1 MADKK
6 SDDGYQKLKA
16 ELAAGDV
23 GQVYIFHGEESYLR
37 ESSLQK
43 IRQML
48 VPSGF
53 EEFNYHRL
61 NGKNLSMQE
70 LTETVEAMPMMAER
84 TLVVVTDCD
93 IFKLGEDARNALIA
107 LLEDFPEYCCL
118 IFVYEQIEYK
128 SNKVYKKLCDVLNR
142 KARVVKFEAAE
153 RGKLIHWIRNHFR
166 SHGQDIDVRTAE
178 HLIFTCG
185 TLMTGLLPEIEKIS
199 AYATHRDITV
209 EDINAV
215 ADPILSAVVFDM
227 TNAVTRGDY
236 DRASDILGQL
246 LKKHEEPFLILS
258 VLGKELRRLYTARL
272 ALDSGKDRAWLMDL
286 WNMRSDYPA
295 RLLMD
300 AARKT
305 TREWC
310 AESLRLCEKLDKRM
324 KSEKGFDEEGEL
336 KLFLMQLARRS

>member
-1 MADKK
+1 MAEKK
-6 SDDGYQKLKA
+6 TESGYLKLKA
-16 ELAAGDV
+16 ALSSGNV

-37 ESSLQK
+37 ERALQH
-43 IRQML
+43 IREML

-70 LTETVEAMPMMAER
+70 LTEAVEAMPMMAER

-93 IFKLGEDARNALIA
+93 LFKLGEDARNALIA
-107 LLEDFPEYCCL
+107 LLEDFPPYCCL
-118 IFVYEQIEYK
+118 IFVYELAEYK
-128 SNKVYKKLCDVLNR
+128 PNKVYKKLCDAL
-142 KARVVKFEAAE
+142 ARTAQVVKFDTADK
-153 RGKLIHWIRNHFR
+153 GNLIKWIRSHFR
-166 SHGQDIDVRTAE
+166 AHGQDIDVRAAE

-185 TLMTGLLPEIEKIS
+185 SLMTGLLPEIEKIS

-215 ADPILSAVVFDM
+215 ADPILDAVVFDM

-236 DRASDILGQL
+236 DRASEILGQL
-246 LKKHEEPFLILS
+246 LKKQEEPFLILS
-258 VLGKELRRLYTARL
+258 VLGKELRKLYTARL
-272 ALDSGKDRAWLMDL
+272 ALEGGKDRAWLMSL

-295 RLLMD
+295 RLLLD

-310 AESLRLCEKLDKRM
+310 AESLTLCQKLDKRM
-324 KSEKGFDEEGEL
+324 KSEKGIDDEGEL
-336 KLFLMQLARRS
+336 KLFLMQLARRR